1 MTKKKLLIVV
11 LLILLIG
18 INFYLYHSEF
28 KVLVDPNDNIFQY
41 ALVDEA
47 RVIWKNIFA
56 GKLSPLY
63 LLDSWNER
71 WAEGFSLS
79 NYYSHLPQAILGIF
93 GGYKLF
99 VVVRTLILI
108 LLPVMFFWAGT
119 ILKLPLLYCFIVALF
134 SQTIF

>member
-1 MTKKKLLIVV
+1 MTLRKFLIVSC
-11 LLILLIG
+11 LSLIIG
-18 INFYLYHSEF
+18 INVYLYRAEF

-79 NYYSHLPQAILGIF
+79 QYYSHLPEAAIS
-93 GGYKLF
+93 
-99 VVVRTLILI
+99 
-108 LLPVMFFWAGT
+108 LLS
-119 ILKLPLLYCFIVALF
+119 FIISV
-134 SQTIF
+134 STE